1 MAKEQIFGRETVMKI
16 YMDLHT
22 HTTASGHGYSTL
34 QENIAAAKERGLTYL
49 GLSEHAPS
57 MPGGP
62 HSFFFGNYRCIP
74 RQYGELCL
82 FCGVEANIVDYEGN
96 LDMQEELLKKMDY
109 VIASMHVPC
118 VAPGTREENTRAS
131 ILAMKNPYVKILG
144 HPDDSRYALDRE
156 AVVLA
161 AKEEGVAI
169 EINNSSLNPLAAR
182 KGGRENILTLL
193 MLCKRYEVP
202 VLLGSDSHISFS
214 VGNFEE
220 TFRVLEEVDFPKELI
235 LNTDPANIAR
245 VVNCLHN

>member
-1 MAKEQIFGRETVMKI
+1 MKI

-57 MPGGP
+57 LPGGP
-62 HSFFFGNYRCIP
+62 HIFFFGNYRCIP
-74 RQYGELCL
+74 RQYGDLRL
-82 FCGVEANIVDYEGN
+82 LCGVEANIMDYDGT
-96 LDMQEELLKKMDY
+96 LDMPEELLQKMDY

-118 VAPGTREENTRAS
+118 VAPGTEEENTRAS

-161 AKEEGVAI
+161 AKEEQVAI
-169 EINNSSLNPLAAR
+169 EINNSSLNPLSAR

-193 MLCKRYEVP
+193 KLCKRHEVP
-202 VLLGSDSHISFS
+202 VLLSTDSHISYS
-214 VGNFEE
+214 VADFTE
-220 TFRVLEEVDFPKELI
+220 TFAVLEETGFPEELV
-235 LNTDPANIAR
+235 LNARPDNISK
-245 VVNCLHN
+245 VVNRL